1 MLRVASCRIA
11 AADLDDAPGS
21 CVRSCDLQHDP
32 EELSTLAEQSGMSA
46 MPLFPSTADTTVQF
60 VALPADLPAHEPFKI
75 SLALNGMEH
84 VTSWITISDGEG
96 RFLST
101 LELQLTALGGSISD
115 VRWDAQYS
123 EGEMPPERIIL
134 HTVWDEAFEHD
145 FSTALSMLLLLSAL
159 LVCYLAYAT
168 CSRREGALAK
178 LLFDDDDPTQ
188 APVSSSSRS
197 SSVRR
202 CRIYGW
208 VAAEATLT
216 IIRMRCA
223 DAADADKCGAY
234 EPRARQIRVIRILIK
249 SRRLLHYS

>member
-1 MLRVASCRIA
+1 MEATRRNSLRVASLRPA
-11 AADLDDAPGS
+11 AASLLLILMMHPAAAFGPGDP
-21 CVRSCDLQHDP
+21 VPMMRRTQH
-32 EELSTLAEQSGMSA
+32 SGQRTEWHEV
-46 MPLFPSTADTTVQF
+46 PYRTTPRFLTDTTVKF

-101 LELQLTALGGSISD
+101 LELQLTALAGSISD

-168 CSRREGALAK
+168 CSRHEGALAK
-178 LLFDDDDPTQ
+178 LLFDDDDPYAN
-188 APVSSSSRS
+188 APSQQQLQKIQR
-197 SSVRR
+197 
-202 CRIYGW
+202 
-208 VAAEATLT
+208 EAMRD
-216 IIRMRCA
+216 IRMGSSGRDVDYYSHEVRGRSGRGQVRNIRAAGSKA
-223 DAADADKCGAY
+223 D
-234 EPRARQIRVIRILIK
+234 
-249 SRRLLHYS
+249 